1 MTARN
6 LFGRRRCILST
17 HDLPSAA
24 SCDRFPIWSIV
35 GQRILLLNLFV
46 ACWLAMPFTLNAF
59 AQHAVVIR
67 PHAWRDAVSQW
78 KQYRER
84 QGTRVFEL
92 DAEAGADNL
101 LNSIKHLAKHEKVGF
116 VVLAGSVAWP
126 ADIPTFYHQSTALVQ
141 HGGSPQLAGDSRYG
155 DLDDDGLPELAVGR
169 IPARSS
175 QQLQQCLEQTIQFE
189 TSKDFSACR
198 RDVHVVA
205 GIGGFGALTDT
216 MVEAVSRRFLT
227 ERFPG
232 WINLSM
238 TQANLSSPFCPDPWQ
253 LSRTCIDGIN
263 RGGLFWVYVGHGWV
277 DQLDDFRLGDQSVPI
292 LSKSDLDKIA
302 CQLPPI
308 AVFLACYTG
317 AIDALEPSLAEDL
330 VLRRDGP
337 IAALAASRVSG
348 PYGLAILSD
357 GLLKA
362 CFEKRCGTLG
372 EVVLSAKRAMRDEI
386 PLQAGMLADR
396 QLASIH
402 AMAKLMNPKDYDLTA
417 ERMEHVWQMNLL
429 GDPLLRICHPGS
441 IEIESISTSVAPG
454 SELTIAGK
462 TSDSG
467 DLQIELVHR
476 RGQTARTM
484 KASILQWQSDEGRQ
498 AYSERYLQANEQT
511 IISKSLGIAAG
522 AFTSRLLLPSDLA
535 DGIYGIRL
543 FLQSQSG
550 WYTAFREIQVPS
562 EQLSP

>member
-1 MTARN
+1 
-6 LFGRRRCILST
+6 
-17 HDLPSAA
+17 
-24 SCDRFPIWSIV
+24 
-35 GQRILLLNLFV
+35 
-46 ACWLAMPFTLNAF
+46 
-59 AQHAVVIR
+59 
-67 PHAWRDAVSQW
+67 
-78 KQYRER
+78 
-84 QGTRVFEL
+84 
-92 DAEAGADNL
+92 
-101 LNSIKHLAKHEKVGF
+101 
-116 VVLAGSVAWP
+116 
-126 ADIPTFYHQSTALVQ
+126 
-141 HGGSPQLAGDSRYG
+141 
-155 DLDDDGLPELAVGR
+155 
-169 IPARSS
+169 
-175 QQLQQCLEQTIQFE
+175 
-189 TSKDFSACR
+189 
-198 RDVHVVA
+198 
-205 GIGGFGALTDT
+205 
-216 MVEAVSRRFLT
+216 
-227 ERFPG
+227 
-232 WINLSM
+232 
-238 TQANLSSPFCPDPWQ
+238 
-253 LSRTCIDGIN
+253 
-263 RGGLFWVYVGHGWV
+263 
-277 DQLDDFRLGDQSVPI
+277 LDDFRLGDQSVPI